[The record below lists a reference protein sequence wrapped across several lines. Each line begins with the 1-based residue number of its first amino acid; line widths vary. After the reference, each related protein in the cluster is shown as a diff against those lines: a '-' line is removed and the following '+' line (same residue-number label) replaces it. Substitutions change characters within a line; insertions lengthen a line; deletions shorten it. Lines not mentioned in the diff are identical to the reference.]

1 MFFPVTQGYP
11 GESYSEVGIMN
22 KKFGSPHY
30 SCYVKLKPGFEIRV
44 PMTHRGICS
53 TVRNQ
58 FHFGVTTN
66 ICNTF
71 IFCVILYHA
80 SVEKLKEPNYFMQWF
95 LLSPILRE
103 AGPEVFGRF
112 FPILSLTQGIS
123 AKTAWAWWLFSAVT
137 GSSIAVVLKKGER
150 RDSPQPGGC
159 LAMSRDISDGH
170 SWREVLLASGG

>member
-1 MFFPVTQGYP
+1 M
-11 GESYSEVGIMN
+11 
-22 KKFGSPHY
+22 
-30 SCYVKLKPGFEIRV
+30 
-44 PMTHRGICS
+44 
-53 TVRNQ
+53 
-58 FHFGVTTN
+58 
-66 ICNTF
+66 
-71 IFCVILYHA
+71 ILYHA
-80 SVEKLKEPNYFMQWF
+80 SVEKLKEPNYFTQWF

-137 GSSIAVVLKKGER
+137 GSSIAVVLKGGKR

-170 SWREVLLASGG
+170 G